1 MVMNLNTNNMN
12 TKNTI
17 LIFVLL
23 LCTAIAKAQY
33 QQVNDILYT
42 ESTDSYAQ
50 ERCKLDVYYP
60 TNRKDVPVVV
70 MAVYL
75 GWKWLYDFNHG
86 FFNYVIKLLG
96 GTSVKF
102 LDAST
107 MVTPSLALIAV
118 WTTLRRKSWEKSSCI
133 LTG

>member
-1 MVMNLNTNNMN
+1 MN

-60 TNRKDVPVVV
+60 TNRKDAPVVV
-70 MAVYL
+70 
-75 GWKWLYDFNHG
+75 WFHG
-86 FFNYVIKLLG
+86 G
-96 GTSVKF
+96 G
-102 LDAST
+102 
-107 MVTPSLALIAV
+107 I
-118 WTTLRRKSWEKSSCI
+118 
-133 LTG
+133 